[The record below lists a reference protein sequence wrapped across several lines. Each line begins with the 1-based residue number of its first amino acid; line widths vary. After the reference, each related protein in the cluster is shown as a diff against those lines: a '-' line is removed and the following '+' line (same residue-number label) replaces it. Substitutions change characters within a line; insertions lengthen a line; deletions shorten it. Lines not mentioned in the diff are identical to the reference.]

1 MEPWSFDPPPPPPPP
16 LPLPLAVEPPVH
28 IAHAAN
34 PTPPLAPNNIHSH
47 PPYAEMITA
56 AITALKEKNGSSRQ
70 AIAKYIEKAYT
81 NLPSTHSA
89 LLTHHL
95 KRLKNNGHLVMVKYS
110 YMLPRSVPI
119 SSSPPP
125 PPPPPTTTTTTTT
138 TVTANGNDSSP
149 GPRRG
154 PGRPPKPKFL
164 AQSNPV
170 VVGSEPLLV
179 SSGFVDGPKK
189 GPGRPPRLN
198 SGVEEFG
205 GPVVGKRGRGRPP
218 RPKSMSVLMGQN
230 GLKKGRG
237 RPPRARPIGP
247 AGLPRLKKA
256 VSGMKASGRPR
267 GRPPKNAVAGA
278 AGGGGSL
285 VAAVGGGVLPG
296 KRRGRPPKAGGAVKK
311 PRKLSGKPLGR
322 PKKNGSM
329 TAIQQSVAY
338 EDLKNKIAHFQSRV
352 KQAISMVKPHLNNE
366 TAVSAIAALQELEEL
381 ATMDM
386 NAPLNVQVQ
395 VQLQEPLHQY

>member
-1 MEPWSFDPPPPPPPP
+1 MEPWSFDPPPPPPP
-16 LPLPLAVEPPVH
+16 PLPLAVEPPVH

-119 SSSPPP
+119 SSSTPPP
-125 PPPPPTTTTTTTT
+125 PTTTT
-138 TVTANGNDSSP
+138 TVTANGTDSSP

-164 AQSNPV
+164 AQSNPG
-170 VVGSEPLLV
+170 VVGPEPLLV
-179 SSGFVDGPKK
+179 SSGVVDDGPKK

-267 GRPPKNAVAGA
+267 GRPPKNTVAGA

-285 VAAVGGGVLPG
+285 VAAVSGGVLPG

-311 PRKLSGKPLGR
+311 HRKLSGKPLGR

-366 TAVSAIAALQELEEL
+366 TAVSAIVALQELEEL

>member
-1 MEPWSFDPPPPPPPP
+1 MEPWSFDPPPPPPP
-16 LPLPLAVEPPVH
+16 PLPLAVEPPVH

-119 SSSPPP
+119 SSSTPPP
-125 PPPPPTTTTTTTT
+125 PTTTT
-138 TVTANGNDSSP
+138 TVTANGTDSSP

-164 AQSNPV
+164 AQSNPG
-170 VVGSEPLLV
+170 VVGPEPLLV
-179 SSGFVDGPKK
+179 SSGVVDDGPKK

-267 GRPPKNAVAGA
+267 GRPPKNTVAGA

-285 VAAVGGGVLPG
+285 VAAVSGGVLPG

-311 PRKLSGKPLGR
+311 HRKLSGKPLGR
-322 PKKNGSM
+322 PKK
-329 TAIQQSVAY
+329 
-338 EDLKNKIAHFQSRV
+338 QSRV

-366 TAVSAIAALQELEEL
+366 TAVSAIVALQELEEL